1 MTDTNRAI
9 LTHLPKVT
17 PYDIKFDDIKF
28 SVRQGGTKKKH
39 ILKGVSGC
47 FQAGELTA
55 IMGPSGAG
63 KSSLLN
69 ILTGFQQSGYKGL
82 VQATN
87 IKECTSKKLSTRSSC
102 YIMQDDRLSPLF
114 TVLEIMMMA
123 ADLKLKASYK
133 YKQLIVDDILDTIGL
148 VLSKHTLCGRLSG
161 GQKKR
166 LSIALEL
173 IDNPPIMFLD
183 EPTTGLDSV
192 STNQC
197 VAMLKALARGG
208 RTIVCTI
215 HQPSATIFEMVDH
228 LYVIAEGYCV
238 YKGSSANTIPYLQT
252 IGLQCPQ
259 YHNPA
264 DFLLEVVTGE
274 YGHFTSTM
282 MSAAS
287 DSWRSQRP
295 PLTYNIDSD
304 APQIHRNEMG
314 TTEVLQPPSEFVR
327 FGVLLNRCIIQ
338 LYRDWTVTHLKML
351 LHFAVGILLG
361 LLFSNMGVD
370 GSKVIYNIGFFMA
383 SLVYLSYTSLIPAI
397 LKFPSELVIMKKE
410 QFNNWY
416 KLHTFFAAF
425 LITNLPVQM
434 CFCFVYT
441 SVSYYLSSQLLSWTR
456 FTMFLV
462 VCQLMTL
469 ISEGLGLIL
478 GTVMS
483 PVNGVFIGSVM
494 TALVILFAGFICLF
508 NHMPIPLYYFSFTS
522 YMRWALEGLVVTVY
536 GYGREPLE
544 CPPEHTYCH
553 YRIPGT
559 MFKDVGMKDGNY
571 WTDVG
576 ALTTYFLVVTTLGYF
591 CLHKALKN

>member
-1 MTDTNRAI
+1 MASESRAI
-9 LTHLPKVT
+9 LTHLPKTT
-17 PYDIKFDDIKF
+17 PFDIKFNDIKF
-28 SVRQGGTKKKH
+28 SVKQGTKKKN
-39 ILKGVSGC
+39 ILNGVSGC
-47 FQAGELTA
+47 FQSGELTA

-69 ILTGFQQSGYKGL
+69 ILTGFQPSGYKGI

-102 YIMQDDRLSPLF
+102 YIMQDDNLSPLF

-228 LYVIAEGYCV
+228 LYVIAEGQCV

-282 MSAAS
+282 MSAAN
-287 DSWRSQRP
+287 DSWRSLRP

-304 APQIHRNEMG
+304 TTHTTERNEMG
-314 TTEVLQPPSEFVR
+314 TTEKLQPPSEFIR
-327 FGVLLNRCIIQ
+327 FGVLLNRFIIQ

-361 LLFSNMGVD
+361 LLYTNMGVD
-370 GSKVIYNIGFFMA
+370 GSKIINNIGFFMA

-397 LKFPSELVIMKKE
+397 LKCKYNCGVSTLGRNIM
-410 QFNNWY
+410 
-416 KLHTFFAAF
+416 
-425 LITNLPVQM
+425 V
-434 CFCFVYT
+434 
-441 SVSYYLSSQLLSWTR
+441 
-456 FTMFLV
+456 
-462 VCQLMTL
+462 
-469 ISEGLGLIL
+469 GLGTKEIFEHIETLE
-478 GTVMS
+478 TVYRKS
-483 PVNGVFIGSVM
+483 LKTYFVSGIPCR
-494 TALVILFAGFICLF
+494 LFA
-508 NHMPIPLYYFSFTS
+508 T
-522 YMRWALEGLVVTVY
+522 E
-536 GYGREPLE
+536 
-544 CPPEHTYCH
+544 
-553 YRIPGT
+553 
-559 MFKDVGMKDGNY
+559 
-571 WTDVG
+571 
-576 ALTTYFLVVTTLGYF
+576 
-591 CLHKALKN
+591 